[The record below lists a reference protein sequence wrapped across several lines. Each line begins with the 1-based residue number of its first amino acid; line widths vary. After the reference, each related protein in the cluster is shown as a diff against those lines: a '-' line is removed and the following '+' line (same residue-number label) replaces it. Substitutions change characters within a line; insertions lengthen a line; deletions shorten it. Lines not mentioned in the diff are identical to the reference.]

1 MFYPTRFAGAPAV
14 GVLVVSALTLGP
26 HFAAAQHPA
35 SDPIENIYV
44 SGTRSESPQMP
55 VASHLSVLGREQ
67 IRLSGAQQLPELLRS
82 LPGVQ
87 LQDADGSGG
96 RNVSITMRG
105 FSANAANNVLV
116 LVDGRKLNN
125 PTLASPAL
133 NTVAVDDIERIEV
146 IQGSAGVL
154 YGDQAVAGVINIIT
168 REPETNKL
176 RGSLELAAGSLDT
189 QVASAN
195 ISQQMDN
202 GFGYRVSARRRE
214 SDNFRDNNRSE
225 NDNLLVNLEY
235 RTKRAQGFVEYQQ
248 IEDDLRLPGALPEEQ
263 AARDRTQTNNPDDFS
278 NQDTDLLRLGGR
290 LTLVPG
296 WQLLGEY
303 TRREEDTDIFLFGPS
318 RQELEM
324 DTITPRLVG
333 HWQTGAG
340 RASVTLGYDGVRSE
354 FVQDNPFSPADTDQ
368 DLDAVYGQIIYP
380 LTPALTANLGA
391 RYSEVDNQNRL
402 SGEGHEDS
410 VEAGEFGLRY
420 RLTDSIKLYGRWAE
434 AFRFASLDENA
445 LTLPNVAFL
454 EPQESESFE
463 LGARGNYRDLEW
475 QLSVYHMDISGELAF
490 DAGVENS
497 ASFSGRGANVNLPD
511 AERQGV
517 LVEAQWALN
526 EQWQLKGNYT
536 YTDAEAQSGSF
547 AGNDTPFVAD
557 HTANLVLN
565 YRPIESVN
573 IYLDANYTGPRFRS
587 GDDANREGK
596 LGSFTRINA
605 NLSWYWSNWE
615 LGLRVENLTDREFS
629 DLALTFAPGMNV
641 TYPQPDRTYTGSVRY
656 RF

>member
-1 MFYPTRFAGAPAV
+1 MFYPTRFAGVCLASALAV
-14 GVLVVSALTLGP
+14 GP
-26 HFAAAQHPA
+26 HIAAAQK
-35 SDPIENIYV
+35 SDAEIVENIYV

-55 VASHLSVLGREQ
+55 VASHLSVLDREQ
-67 IRLSGAQQLPELLRS
+67 IRLSGVQQLPELLRN

-96 RNVSITMRG
+96 RNVSVTMRG

-154 YGDQAVAGVINIIT
+154 YGDQAVAGVINIVT
-168 REPETNKL
+168 REPGTNKL
-176 RGSLELAAGSLDT
+176 RGSLEATTGSLDT
-189 QVASAN
+189 QMLSAN
-195 ISQQMDN
+195 LSQQLDN
-202 GFGYRVSARRRE
+202 GFGYRISARRRE

-225 NDNLLVNLEY
+225 NDNLFINLEY
-235 RTKRAQGFVEYQQ
+235 RNHRAQGFVEYQQ
-248 IEDDLRLPGALPEEQ
+248 VHDDLRLPGALFEEQ
-263 AARDRTQTNNPDDFS
+263 AVEHRTQTNNPDDFS

-290 LTLVPG
+290 FTLMPG

-303 TRREEDTDIFLFGPS
+303 SRREEDTDIFLFSAS

-324 DTITPRLVG
+324 DTLTPRLVG
-333 HWQTGAG
+333 HWQTGVG
-340 RASVTLGYDGVRSE
+340 QASLTLGYDGVRAE
-354 FVQDNPFSPADTDQ
+354 FLQDNPFSPADADQ
-368 DLDAVYGQIIYP
+368 NLDAVYGQMIYP
-380 LTPALTANLGA
+380 LTQALTANLGA
-391 RYSEVDNQNRL
+391 RYSEVDDQNRL
-402 SGEGHEDS
+402 NGQGHDDS
-410 VEAGEFGLRY
+410 VEAGELGLNY
-420 RLTDSIKLYGRWAE
+420 QLNGSVTLYGRWAE

-445 LTLPNVAFL
+445 LTLPDVDFL
-454 EPQESESFE
+454 KPQESESFE
-463 LGARGNYRDLEW
+463 LGARGAYRDLEW
-475 QLSVYHMDISGELAF
+475 QLGVYHMDIDGELAF
-490 DAGVENS
+490 DAGVENP
-497 ASFSGRGANVNLPD
+497 ASFNGRGANVNLPD
-511 AERQGV
+511 SERQGL
-517 LVEAQWALN
+517 LVEAQWAFN

-536 YTDAEAQSGSF
+536 YTDAQAKSGSF

-565 YRPIESVN
+565 YRPIESVT

-587 GDDANREGK
+587 GDDANQEGK
-596 LGSFTRINA
+596 LGSFTLVNA
-605 NLSWYWSNWE
+605 NINWSWSDWE
-615 LGLRVENLTDREFS
+615 LGFRVKNLTDREFS

-641 TYPQPDRTYTGSVRY
+641 TYPQPDRTYSGSIRY

>member
-1 MFYPTRFAGAPAV
+1 MFYPTRFAGALATA
-14 GVLVVSALTLGP
+14 ALALGP
-26 HFAAAQHPA
+26 HIAAAQNPEA
-35 SDPIENIYV
+35 ETIENIYV

-55 VASHLSVLGREQ
+55 VASHLSVLSREQ
-67 IRLSGAQQLPELLRS
+67 IRLSGVQQLPELLRG

-96 RNVSITMRG
+96 RNVSVTMRG

-168 REPETNKL
+168 REPETNRP
-176 RGSLELAAGSLDT
+176 RGSLEATAASLDT
-189 QVASAN
+189 QMLSAN
-195 ISQQMDN
+195 LSQQFEN
-202 GFGYRVSARRRE
+202 GFGYRISARRRE

-225 NDNLLVNLEY
+225 NDNLLLNLEY
-235 RTKRAQGFVEYQQ
+235 RNERGEAFVEYQH
-248 IEDDLRLPGALPEEQ
+248 IDDDLRLPGALPDEQ
-263 AARDRTQTNNPDDFS
+263 AAQDRKQTNNPDDFS
-278 NQDTDLLRLGGR
+278 NQETDLLRLGGR
-290 LTLVPG
+290 FTLMPG

-303 TRREEDTDIFLFGPS
+303 SRREEDTDIFLFSAS

-324 DTITPRLVG
+324 DTFTPRLVG
-333 HWQTGAG
+333 HWQTAAG
-340 RASVTLGYDGVRSE
+340 RQASLTLGYDGVRSE
-354 FVQDNPFSPADTDQ
+354 FVQDNPFSPADADQ
-368 DLDAVYGQIIYP
+368 DLDAVYAQMIYP
-380 LTPALTANLGA
+380 LTQALTANLGA
-391 RYSEVDNQNRL
+391 RYSEVDDQNRL
-402 SGEGHEDS
+402 SGEGHNDS
-410 VEAGEFGLRY
+410 VEAGELGLNY
-420 RLTDSIKLYGRWAE
+420 QLTDSIKLYGRWAE

-445 LTLPNVAFL
+445 LTLADVDFL
-454 EPQESESFE
+454 KPQESGSFE
-463 LGARGNYRDLEW
+463 LGARGAAGDLDW
-475 QLSVYHMDISGELAF
+475 QLSFYYMDIDGELAF
-490 DAGVENS
+490 DAGVANP

-511 AERQGV
+511 SERQGL
-517 LVEAQWALN
+517 LVEAQWTFN

-536 YTDAEAQSGSF
+536 YTDAQAESGSF

-565 YRPIESVN
+565 YRPIESVT

-587 GDDANREGK
+587 GDDANQEGK
-596 LGSFTRINA
+596 LGSFTLVNA
-605 NLSWYWSNWE
+605 NINWTWSGWD
-615 LGLRVENLTDREFS
+615 LAFRVKNLTDREFS

-641 TYPQPDRTYTGSVRY
+641 TYPRPDRTYSGSIRY

>member
-1 MFYPTRFAGAPAV
+1 MFYPTRFTGVPLV
-14 GVLVVSALTLGP
+14 GVLVAGALASGP
-26 HFAAAQHPA
+26 SLVVAQDHAAD
-35 SDPIENIYV
+35 SIKNIYV

-55 VASHLSVLGREQ
+55 VASHLSLVSREQ
-67 IRLSGAQQLPELLRS
+67 IRLSGVQQLPELLRS

-96 RNVSITMRG
+96 RNVSVTMRG
-105 FSANAANNVLV
+105 FSSNAANNVLV

-168 REPETNKL
+168 REPQTNKI
-176 RGSLELAAGSLDT
+176 RGNLELAAGSLDT

-195 ISQQMDN
+195 VSQKLDN

-225 NDNLLVNLEY
+225 NDNLLVNFNY
-235 RTKRAQGFVEYQQ
+235 QTDRAQGFVEYQQ
-248 IEDDLRLPGALPEEQ
+248 VDDDLRLPGALPEEQ
-263 AARDRTQTNNPDDFS
+263 AAQDRTQTNNPDDFS

-290 LTLVPG
+290 FTLVSG

-303 TRREEDTDIFLFGPS
+303 TRRDEDTDIFLFSPS

-340 RASVTLGYDGVRSE
+340 QASLTLGYDGVRSE
-354 FVQDNPFSPADTDQ
+354 FVQDNPFSPADAGQ
-368 DLDAVYGQIIYP
+368 DLDAVYGHIIYP
-380 LTPALTANLGA
+380 LAPALTANLGA
-391 RYSEVDNQNRL
+391 RYSEAEDQNRL
-402 SGEGHEDS
+402 SGEGHDDS
-410 VEAGEFGLRY
+410 VEAGEFGLNY
-420 RLTDSIKLYGRWAE
+420 QLTDSIKLYGRWAE

-445 LTLPNVAFL
+445 LTLPDVDFL
-454 EPQESESFE
+454 RPQESESFE
-463 LGARGNYRDLEW
+463 LGARGAFRDLDW
-475 QLSVYHMDISGELAF
+475 QLSVYRMNIDGELAF
-490 DAGVENS
+490 DAGVENP

-511 AERQGV
+511 AERQGL

-526 EQWQLKGNYT
+526 EQWQLKGSYT
-536 YTDAEAQSGSF
+536 YTDAQAQSGSF

-557 HTANLVLN
+557 HTASLVLN

-573 IYLDANYTGPRFRS
+573 IYLDTNYTGPRFRS
-587 GDDANREGK
+587 GDDANQEGK
-596 LGSFTRINA
+596 LGSFTRVNA
-605 NLSWYWSNWE
+605 NLSWYGSNWE
-615 LGLRVENLTDREFS
+615 LGLRVDNLTDREFS

-641 TYPQPDRTYTGSVRY
+641 TYPQPDRTYTGSIRY